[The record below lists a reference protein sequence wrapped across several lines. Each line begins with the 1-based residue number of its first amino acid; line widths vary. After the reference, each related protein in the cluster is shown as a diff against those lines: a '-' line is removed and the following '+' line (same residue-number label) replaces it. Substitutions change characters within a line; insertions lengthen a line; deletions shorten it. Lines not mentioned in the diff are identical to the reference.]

1 MPRPLRILA
10 VLSDLSASGYPALD
24 LEKEHRYLEESAHQD
39 GVELV
44 VLKDAR
50 RETLAEVLAKG
61 RFHILHFSGHGWF
74 DEQLGEGGLCFKAP
88 DGSAEQVSG
97 SALATELSAF
107 RDLQLIFLNACSTAQ
122 VIQDEQRSPFL
133 GAATALVLAG
143 LPSVLAMRVPI
154 ADSAAIVFSRAFY
167 QHLLLGDRIET
178 ALFHGRLAISRLDP
192 SSAEWSTPVLFLRS
206 QENIRAAQP
215 IAPRAALES
224 RPVLRTV
231 FAWAPPGFH
240 RVLARS
246 RTLSEPLGRLA
257 DTQYFPEAQI
267 STDTCAIRC
276 QELILRQFTGVGVP
290 EKILAEEA
298 HVHEWFTDDRG
309 TSPGDVGNL
318 LELHGIPVN
327 RYQHGNVYKL
337 TAELAKGHKVI
348 IGVDSHE
355 HRVKPIPHEIHHA
368 LGLGGPA
375 DHAIVVAGIDTSDP
389 HTVHVIVSDPG
400 SGEAAARYPIQDF
413 IASWR
418 GSDFFMVAT
427 QEPPPVELRLP
438 EMRNFDYESG
448 HLEHIGDLPYDHFEQ
463 LFHEHA
469 AHPGTEE
476 GELLRAIGG
485 PHDDESHWPHAAG
498 YGDHDEDLDMQPHL
512 GHDLDEAH
520 DHDIGFPADDHHD
533 GDDHE

>member
-1 MPRPLRILA
+1 MDYEDFVIQLSTSIAGGIEVRVVQSPGGQARSRFDLPFDPSDLSGLPGWSSPACERHLRPVRLASQSRTPEQIGERLFHALFAGQIRRRFDYSLGRVEEAGRGLRVQLKIDLPELSRLHAIPWELLYRTDVREFLSLSDQTLVARYLDVPRPERPWLMPRPLRILA

-246 RTLSEPLGRLA
+246 RTLSEPLGPFVA
-257 DTQYFPEAQI
+257 DTRD
-267 STDTCAIRC
+267 SSR
-276 QELILRQFTGVGVP
+276 
-290 EKILAEEA
+290 
-298 HVHEWFTDDRG
+298 
-309 TSPGDVGNL
+309 
-318 LELHGIPVN
+318 
-327 RYQHGNVYKL
+327 KL
-337 TAELAKGHKVI
+337 KSLPT
-348 IGVDSHE
+348 
-355 HRVKPIPHEIHHA
+355 
-368 LGLGGPA
+368 PA
-375 DHAIVVAGIDTSDP
+375 RS
-389 HTVHVIVSDPG
+389 
-400 SGEAAARYPIQDF
+400 AAR
-413 IASWR
+413 
-418 GSDFFMVAT
+418 
-427 QEPPPVELRLP
+427 
-438 EMRNFDYESG
+438 N
-448 HLEHIGDLPYDHFEQ
+448 
-463 LFHEHA
+463 
-469 AHPGTEE
+469 
-476 GELLRAIGG
+476 
-485 PHDDESHWPHAAG
+485 
-498 YGDHDEDLDMQPHL
+498 
-512 GHDLDEAH
+512 
-520 DHDIGFPADDHHD
+520 
-533 GDDHE
+533 